1 MRKTALFTLAVMM
14 LLLAA
19 CDRTPAVQA
28 TPSPEPTEDPA
39 AILAASASDAAAA
52 NQTHVPP
59 DSSTDVV
66 IVDETTYLA
75 AKACIGQGVDALYA
89 AIGQPIQE
97 PYFAPSVQ
105 QDGAEDGTYQ
115 YEGFYVITLRTG
127 DGETVQSL
135 HVNEPVIPTE
145 EPVEGEEAPAE

>member
-1 MRKTALFTLAVMM
+1 MRKTALLMLAVMI

-19 CDRTPAVQA
+19 CDRTPAVQP
-28 TPSPEPTEDPA
+28 TPTPVPTEDPA
-39 AILAASASDAAAA
+39 AILAASASDAAATV
-52 NQTHVPP
+52 QSHVPP

-66 IVDETTYLA
+66 IVDETTYLS

-89 AIGQPIQE
+89 AIGEPIQS

-105 QDGAEDGTYQ
+105 QEGAEDGTYQ

-127 DGETVQSL
+127 DSETVQSL
-135 HVNEPVIPTE
+135 HVNDPVLPTE
-145 EPVEGEEAPAE
+145 VPVEGEEAPVE